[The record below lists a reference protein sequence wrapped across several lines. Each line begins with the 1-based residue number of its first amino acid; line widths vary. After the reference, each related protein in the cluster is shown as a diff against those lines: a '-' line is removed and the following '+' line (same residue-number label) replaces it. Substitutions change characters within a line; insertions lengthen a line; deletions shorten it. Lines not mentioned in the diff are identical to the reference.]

1 MMERG
6 AFDGFDVPV
15 AHHRDALVK
24 RRYSLPPPRPSQ
36 LVPRISNGD
45 RVPQEV
51 NHPDPAVDQRPRDL
65 AIGAVKPDGLDN
77 PDRARE
83 ACPLDDLSSAVCQAG
98 RRASYKMSGSAGG
111 GGVGEKDER
120 AIVPTNCAKIP

>member
-1 MMERG
+1 MEKG
-6 AFDGFDVPV
+6 TFDGFDTPV

-24 RRYSLPPPRPSQ
+24 RRHPLPPPRPSQ
-36 LVPRISNGD
+36 LVPRIGNRD

-65 AIGAVKPDGLDN
+65 AVRAVKPDGLDN

-83 ACPLDDLSSAVCQAG
+83 ACPLDVLGSAVCQARTAG
-98 RRASYKMSGSAGG
+98 RRASYEMSGGAG
-111 GGVGEKDER
+111 R
-120 AIVPTNCAKIP
+120 